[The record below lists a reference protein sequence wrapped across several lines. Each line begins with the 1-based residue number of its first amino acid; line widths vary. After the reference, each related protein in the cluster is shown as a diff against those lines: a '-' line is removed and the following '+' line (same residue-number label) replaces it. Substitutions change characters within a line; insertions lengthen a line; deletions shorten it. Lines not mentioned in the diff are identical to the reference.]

1 MGINMK
7 IDISLDKVA
16 IVIGFVAQLLVGVW
30 WLSQLSSNQKLLM
43 GELGKQERLQNQ
55 LTSQQE
61 TIFEL
66 RYKLQILESK

>member
-1 MGINMK
+1 MK

>member
-1 MGINMK
+1 MK

-30 WLSQLSSNQKLLM
+30 WLSQLTRKKKLLM